1 MRRLPGR
8 DASTILFGLLS
19 AAVLAGCA
27 TAVKPT
33 VIPVSQTG
41 DQHARYYQAVTGEEQ
56 FERGKPRPVIDGV
69 GWVVGIP
76 NKVMLWDRRVDNHR
90 VSPETENQLREYL
103 AANELYDVK
112 VRVNQYHP
120 VDEWRR
126 LRRNQRVSPGWRYTV
141 GALHTLGYTVLPGRI
156 FGGDRYNPYTNSL
169 YVYSDAPPMS
179 IVEAA
184 YAKDVHTRDLPGTYA
199 AVQDLPVVGLWHET
213 LATRD
218 ALDYTYLACPPED
231 GKEAENLL
239 YPRYGARVGGAV
251 GSATGV
257 VGFPTWI
264 GAGGGH
270 VVGRLQGRK
279 AKGGSPEASSS
290 AVSEPATIELPP
302 APTEESLPK

>member
-1 MRRLPGR
+1 MRTLPARG
-8 DASTILFGLLS
+8 ASTILLGLLS
-19 AAVLAGCA
+19 AAVLSGCA

-33 VIPVSQTG
+33 VIPVSQIG
-41 DQHARYYQAVTGEEQ
+41 DSHARYQRAVTGEDQ
-56 FERGKPRPVIDGV
+56 FERGQPRPVIDGV

-90 VSPETENQLREYL
+90 ISPETENQLREYL

-120 VDEWRR
+120 LDEWRR

-184 YAKDVHTRDLPGTYA
+184 YAKDVSTRDLPGTYA

-213 LATRD
+213 IATRD
-218 ALDYTYLACPPED
+218 ALDYTYMACTPED
-231 GKEAENLL
+231 RQEAECLL

-279 AKGGSPEASSS
+279 SKEGAAGEVTTVTSQPTANDLPPVMQEAASPE
-290 AVSEPATIELPP
+290 
-302 APTEESLPK
+302 